1 MPMRM
6 LWVHWIMFREEKWDH
21 SKSMWMQSPSPA
33 LLLIAPT
40 DGVERYAEDAAA
52 STKAFGS

>member
-1 MPMRM
+1 M